1 MVLHFNVTKDKRK
14 AMVQVI
20 EKEIGR
26 KAKYLRVPSCAQ
38 EIGNFTVG
46 KNGNLEFGDFD
57 DLDEVAP
64 IADAC
69 FIVDMFPKRTK
80 VEKTFDMFSRTGKGS
95 RCVSDYE

>member
-1 MVLHFNVTKDKRK
+1 M
-14 AMVQVI
+14 
-20 EKEIGR
+20 
-26 KAKYLRVPSCAQ
+26 
-38 EIGNFTVG
+38 
-46 KNGNLEFGDFD
+46 EFGDFD